1 MVPNI
6 VILGIRGAQAL
17 FSLIILGLTA
27 YVINSFRELSYGLF
41 QIDSVNFLLFAAV
54 WTLFIVVPYLVLAP
68 IYFPALAHK
77 YGLMAAEALTMIF
90 WFAGFI
96 AVAAILPAPRV
107 CASPQC
113 HSMQAATVFGAFE
126 WLLFVGAIVLTFL
139 PKFRGEG
146 AAEPPQAPN
155 VQMQAHQGV

>member
-27 YVINSFRELSYGLF
+27 YIANFVRENTAGLGRL
-41 QIDSVNFLLFAAV
+41 DSVNFLLFAAV

-96 AVAAILPAPRV
+96 AVASMIPAPKWCNTPV
-107 CASPQC
+107 C

-126 WLLFVGAIVLTFL
+126 WLLFVGAVVLTFL
-139 PKFRGEG
+139 PGFRGEG
-146 AAEPPQAPN
+146 AAEPPQAPT
-155 VQMQAHQGV
+155 QMQAHQGV